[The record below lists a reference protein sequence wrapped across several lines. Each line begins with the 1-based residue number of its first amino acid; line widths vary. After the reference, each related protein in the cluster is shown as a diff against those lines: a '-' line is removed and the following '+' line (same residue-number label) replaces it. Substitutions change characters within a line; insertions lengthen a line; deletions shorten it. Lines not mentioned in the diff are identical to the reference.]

1 MIELWISL
9 AFLYLT
15 YAFYLNQKLDKDE
28 ENEYDQIKGTIVDPE
43 REPEAMFMQTQ
54 PSPEL
59 NDELLPKS

>member
-1 MIELWISL
+1 M

-43 REPEAMFMQTQ
+43 RESEAMFMQT
-54 PSPEL
+54 
-59 NDELLPKS
+59 